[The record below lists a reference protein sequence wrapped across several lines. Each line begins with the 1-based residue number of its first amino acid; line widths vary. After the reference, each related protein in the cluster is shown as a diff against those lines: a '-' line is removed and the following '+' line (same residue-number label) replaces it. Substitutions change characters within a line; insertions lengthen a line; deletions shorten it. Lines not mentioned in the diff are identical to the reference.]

1 MNVLEK
7 YLSIILSTFSFSIML
22 VLTIKFFTMG
32 LVPLG
37 IIVGAITFGLTFFIF
52 YDYKK
57 LKGD

>member
-1 MNVLEK
+1 MSVLEK

-37 IIVGAITFGLTFFIF
+37 IVGAITFGLTFFIF

>member
-1 MNVLEK
+1 MSVLEK

-37 IIVGAITFGLTFFIF
+37 IIVGLITFGLTFFIF